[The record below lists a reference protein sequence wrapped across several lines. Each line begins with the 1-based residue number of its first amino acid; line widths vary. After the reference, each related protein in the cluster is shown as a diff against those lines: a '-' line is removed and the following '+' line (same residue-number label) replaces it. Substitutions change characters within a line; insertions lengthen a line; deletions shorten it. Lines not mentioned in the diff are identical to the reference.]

1 MNMKRRTVLSLS
13 AITALGLAML
23 PTGAVTQQK
32 TLKEQIVGT
41 WMLVSSDTVQ
51 PNGTRSPTFGPT
63 PKGIAIFDSS
73 GHYALEF
80 TSSSLP
86 KFAANN
92 RTVGTAEENK
102 AVVQG
107 SLAHFGTYTVNEAD
121 RSFTLRIESSSFPNW
136 TGTEQKRPFTVLGDD
151 LKYTTPAA
159 SGGGSAELVWKRAK

>member
-13 AITALGLAML
+13 AITALGLAMR

-63 PKGIAIFDSS
+63 PAIFDSS
-73 GHYALEF
+73 GHYALVF
-80 TSSSLP
+80 TSSTLP

-159 SGGGSAELVWKRAK
+159 SGGSAELVWKRAK